1 MIQNAASHRARN
13 FAYLSIAAS
22 LLTMALKFGAFFLTG
37 SVGLFS
43 DAVESVVN
51 LTAGIIALAAIVQ
64 AQRPADPNH
73 AYGHGKVEYFS
84 SGAEG
89 VLICLAAVGIA
100 YASVQR
106 FLHPQPIESLGWGL
120 GVAVV
125 AGAVNL
131 GTARIMLRAAKEYD
145 NIVLEADARH
155 LLTDVW
161 TSVGLVAALAVM
173 MVAPPSWR
181 VLDPILGLIMSVNIV
196 WTGFGLVRR
205 SVAGLMDEGLPAEEL
220 ERIADVIARAG
231 GPEAGFHALRT
242 RKSGSAR
249 FVDFHLLVPGAMTVQ
264 QSHDLCCAIEDELRA
279 LWPRSQTTIHVEPRE
294 DHASFDGWKVGGLCD
309 NRLLKTR
316 LDLGAELKAGS
327 RRG

>member
-1 MIQNAASHRARN
+1 MPRRALDY
-13 FAYLSIAAS
+13 AYLSIAAS

-51 LTAGIIALAAIVQ
+51 LTAGLIALLAIVQ
-64 AQRPADPNH
+64 AQRPADHSH

-89 VLICLAAVGIA
+89 ILICFAAVGIA

-106 FLHPQPIESLGWGL
+106 FLYPRPIESLGWGL
-120 GVAVV
+120 AVAAI

-131 GTARIMLRAAKEYD
+131 GAALVMLRAAKEFD

-161 TSVGLVAALAVM
+161 TSVGLVAALGVM
-173 MVAPPSWR
+173 LFAPPSWR
-181 VLDPILGLIMSVNIV
+181 ILDPALGLIMSVNII
-196 WTGFGLVRR
+196 WTGVALVRR
-205 SVAGLMDEGLPAEEL
+205 SVAGLMDEGLPKAEL
-220 ERIADVIARAG
+220 ERIAQVILCVG

-242 RKSGSAR
+242 RKSGAVR
-249 FVDFHLLVPGAMTVQ
+249 FVDFHLLLPGAMTVQ
-264 QSHDLCCAIEDELRA
+264 QSHDVCCAIEKELGA
-279 LWPRSQTTIHVEPRE
+279 LWPRTQTTIHVEPCE
-294 DHASFDGWKVGGLCD
+294 DYASFDGWKVGGLC
-309 NRLLKTR
+309 NGRLIGQKGPR
-316 LDLGAELKAGS
+316 SPGIS
-327 RRG
+327 RK

>member
-1 MIQNAASHRARN
+1 MSHRARDY
-13 FAYLSIAAS
+13 AYLSIAAS

-51 LTAGIIALAAIVQ
+51 LTAGVIAVLAIVQ
-64 AQRPADPNH
+64 AQRPADHSH

-89 VLICLAAVGIA
+89 VLICFAAVGIA

-106 FLHPQPIESLGWGL
+106 FLLPQPIESLGWGL

-125 AGAVNL
+125 AGVINL
-131 GTARIMLRAAKEYD
+131 GTALVMLRAAREYD

-173 MVAPPSWR
+173 AIAPPSWGI
-181 VLDPILGLIMSVNIV
+181 LDPILGLIMSINIA
-196 WTGFGLVRR
+196 WTGIGLVRR
-205 SVAGLMDEGLPAEEL
+205 SVAGLMDEGLPPEDL
-220 ERIADVIARAG
+220 ERIAQVIVQMG

-242 RKSGSAR
+242 RKSGAVR
-249 FVDFHLLVPGAMTVQ
+249 FVDFHLLLPGVMTVQ
-264 QSHDLCCAIEDELRA
+264 QSHDVCCAIENELRV
-279 LWPRSQTTIHVEPRE
+279 LWPQAQTTIHVEPRE
-294 DHASFDGWKVGGLCD
+294 DYASFDGWKVGGLC
-309 NRLLKTR
+309 NGRM
-316 LDLGAELKAGS
+316 GG
-327 RRG
+327 RRSLSALPAKRG